1 MLTSY
6 FKSASARL
14 ESRTECEAGFSCNE
28 QQGPDTTTPFQPEP
42 ALEKQPELACD
53 ILCENL
59 KFETSDVGMPSSS
72 EIENSNDED
81 NFLEAPLKNKKF
93 DGRSNKLAFTIKW
106 KRAFSRLIIVLWKKD
121 GFVRHA
127 KNTPIMVASIGRP
140 CRKSMMLTQ
149 VFSFENMKIPE
160 SIRML

>member
-6 FKSASARL
+6 FKSSGARL
-14 ESRTECEAGFSCNE
+14 ESRTEYEAGVSCNE
-28 QQGPDTTTPFQPEP
+28 QQEPDATTPFESEL
-42 ALEKQPELACD
+42 ALEEQPELACD
-53 ILCENL
+53 ILLENL
-59 KFETSDVGMPSSS
+59 MFKTSNVGMPLSS
-72 EIENSNDED
+72 ESENSDEED

-106 KRAFSRLIIVLWKKD
+106 KRAFSRLIIVLRKKD

>member
-28 QQGPDTTTPFQPEP
+28 QQGPDTTTP
-42 ALEKQPELACD
+42 
-53 ILCENL
+53 ENL

-106 KRAFSRLIIVLWKKD
+106 KRAFSRLIIVLRKKD